1 MPLTLKGKRDVL
13 KKAKRLFFLL
23 NKVIKKS
30 RRSGIQVVGFGIT
43 DFRPREYDLA
53 TAHAVAT
60 V

>member
-1 MPLTLKGKRDVL
+1 MGY
-13 KKAKRLFFLL
+13 
-23 NKVIKKS
+23 KKS
-30 RRSGIQVVGFGIT
+30 RRKAGLSCVGFGIT